1 MDIVLN
7 QPVKITLGGIADSTH
22 VNHGIDTGIIFQP
35 AEQFILIQIIGIAPM
50 AQVLSLF
57 RITEAIDNCNV
68 VSTQHC
74 IEVPGNH
81 ATNHAGATSYYD
93 HAVKSK
99 AVTPNRS
106 ANNEV

>member
-1 MDIVLN
+1 MN
-7 QPVKITLGGIADSTH
+7 QPVKITLGSRANGAH

-35 AEQFILIQIIGIAPM
+35 VEQLILIQIIGIAPM
-50 AQVLSLF
+50 AQVLPLF
-57 RITEAIDNCNV
+57 RMIETIDNHNV
-68 VSTQHC
+68 VATQHC

-81 ATNHAGATSYYD
+81 AADHAGAASYYD

-99 AVTPNRS
+99 EVKPNKS